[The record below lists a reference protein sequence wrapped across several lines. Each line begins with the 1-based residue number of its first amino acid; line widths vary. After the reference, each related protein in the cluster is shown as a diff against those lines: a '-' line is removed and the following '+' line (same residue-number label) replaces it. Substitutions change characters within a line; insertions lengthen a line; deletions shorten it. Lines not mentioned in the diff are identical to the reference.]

1 MDEEEHDGDPIVH
14 AMNRELKEELIMNE
28 YPDAKF
34 IGYIND
40 DSDMYN
46 KVHFAVV
53 GLAETH
59 EDVQPTEDG
68 IKSGSF
74 YSIEEIEQLFEDPNS
89 EVETWTKLS
98 WPHVKKHIQNL

>member
-1 MDEEEHDGDPIVH
+1 
-14 AMNRELKEELIMNE
+14 
-28 YPDAKF
+28 
-34 IGYIND
+34 
-40 DSDMYN
+40 
-46 KVHFAVV
+46 VHFAVV

-59 EDVQPTEDG
+59 EDVQPTDDG

-74 YSIEEIEQLFEDPNS
+74 YSIEEIEQLFEDPDS